1 MFYKESIENTTLD
14 LLTKLMSDAQL
25 NDFILVG
32 GTAIALHIGHRISI
46 DLDLFSCNP
55 FDKNFLTEYLHNKY
69 LFHLDYISDNT
80 IKGEINGVQIDCIA
94 HQYHWIDPVIV
105 SGHIRLA
112 GLSDLAAMK
121 LNAIA
126 GNGTRIKDFIDIAYL
141 SGKLSLNEMLRGY
154 ESKYNSNPV
163 IPIKALSWFD
173 DINFNEPIM
182 MSDRKP
188 LNWKKIETR
197 LNQMLKYPNKVFAQI
212 Q

>member
-1 MFYKESIENTTLD
+1 MLYKETIENSTLD

-55 FDKNFLTEYLHNKY
+55 FDKNLLTDYLRNKY
-69 LFHLDYISDNT
+69 LFHLDYISHNT

-94 HQYHWIDPVIV
+94 HQYPWIDPHIV
-105 SGHIRLA
+105 DENIRLA

-126 GNGTRIKDFIDIAYL
+126 GNGTRVKDFIDVAYL
-141 SGKLSLNEMLRGY
+141 SGKLSLNEMLKGY
-154 ESKYNSNPV
+154 ELKYNSNQV
-163 IPIKALSWFD
+163 IPLKAFTWFD
-173 DINFNEPIM
+173 DINFSEPIM

-188 LNWKKIETR
+188 MNWKRIEHR
-197 LNQMLKYPNKVFAQI
+197 LIQMLKYPNKVFI
-212 Q
+212 